1 VNLKLLSTALPLF
14 LLPLFTVGVAQ
25 AEILS
30 VKTASANFREAPN
43 DKATV
48 KYTADKFY
56 PVEVLEKQAGWMK
69 VKDFEGDVAWVSSK
83 ALESQASV
91 VIQVER
97 ANMRANPSLTAPVV
111 FKVERGEVFKIDK
124 REGPWLKVVDARG
137 DGGWIRDDMTW
148 GEPEA
153 EKAETNAKPEGAITT
168 ETKAEG
174 AKESPEAKSEKPTE
188 AKPEAKPEP
197 KPEPK
202 AEPGAPLQSTL
213 SSEPNLEALC
223 RAYVAQAD
231 DKKSPAHKPVAAS
244 PKADDKKSAS
254 KPKPAKPADTKSD
267 KKAGDKPKK

>member
-1 VNLKLLSTALPLF
+1 MNLKLLSTTLPLF
-14 LLPLFTVGVAQ
+14 LLPLFAAGAAQ

-43 DKATV
+43 EKATV

-69 VKDFEGDVAWVSSK
+69 VKDFEGDVAWVSAK
-83 ALESQASV
+83 ALESQPSI

-97 ANMRANPSLTAPVV
+97 ANMRSNPSLTAPVV
-111 FKVERGEVFKIDK
+111 FKVERGEVFKIEK

-153 EKAETNAKPEGAITT
+153 EKAETSAKPEGAVTT

-174 AKESPEAKSEKPTE
+174 AKESPEAKAEKAPE
-188 AKPEAKPEP
+188 PKPEAKPEP
-197 KPEPK
+197 KPEP
-202 AEPGAPLQSTL
+202 GAQLQSTL
-213 SSEPNLEALC
+213 STEPNLEALC
-223 RAYVAQAD
+223 RAYVAQAEE
-231 DKKSPAHKPVAAS
+231 KKSPAKPVAAS
-244 PKADDKKSAS
+244 TKADEKNKKDAS

>member
-1 VNLKLLSTALPLF
+1 MNLKLLSTALPLF
-14 LLPLFTVGVAQ
+14 LLPLFAAGAAQ

-30 VKTASANFREAPN
+30 VKTATANFREAPN
-43 DKATV
+43 EKATV

-69 VKDFEGDVAWVSSK
+69 VKDFEGDVAWVSAK

-97 ANMRANPSLTAPVV
+97 ANMRTNPSLTAPVV
-111 FKVERGEVFKIDK
+111 FKVERGEVFKIEK

-153 EKAETNAKPEGAITT
+153 EKAETSAKPEVAVTT
-168 ETKAEG
+168 ESKAEG
-174 AKESPEAKSEKPTE
+174 AKESPEAKAEKATE
-188 AKPEAKPEP
+188 PKVEAKPEP
-197 KPEPK
+197 KVEPS
-202 AEPGAPLQSTL
+202 APLEPLLST
-213 SSEPNLEALC
+213 EPNLEALC
-223 RAYVAQAD
+223 RAYVAHAEQKKNPAEKQA
-231 DKKSPAHKPVAAS
+231 AAS
-244 PKADDKKSAS
+244 PKAEQNKDAS
-254 KPKPAKPADTKSD
+254 KPKPAKPAETKSD

>member
-1 VNLKLLSTALPLF
+1 MNLKLLSTALPLF
-14 LLPLFTVGVAQ
+14 LLPLFTAGVAQ

-83 ALESQASV
+83 MLESQASI

-97 ANMRANPSLTAPVV
+97 ANMRSNPSLTAPVV
-111 FKVERGEVFKIDK
+111 FKVERGEVFKIEK

-153 EKAETNAKPEGAITT
+153 EKAETSAKPEGAVTT
-168 ETKAEG
+168 EGKAEG
-174 AKESPEAKSEKPTE
+174 AKESPEAKSEKATE
-188 AKPEAKPEP
+188 TKAEAKPEP
-197 KPEPK
+197 KP
-202 AEPGAPLQSTL
+202 EPGAPLQSTL
-213 SSEPNLEALC
+213 STEPNLEALC
-223 RAYVAQAD
+223 RAYVAQAEE
-231 DKKSPAHKPVAAS
+231 KKSPAQKPAGAS
-244 PKADDKKSAS
+244 SKADDKKKDAS
-254 KPKPAKPADTKSD
+254 KPAPAKPAEKKSD